1 MNSLWTFGNSFST
14 SFNDN
19 PFYLSGE
26 YIEYKGYIPKI
37 YSEIIAE
44 KLKMNLRIYSEPGR
58 DNYTIF
64 ESVCSVSNEISDNDV
79 IIIEWSLFNR
89 FRFVNEKNEWIS
101 IFPNLYPNHPP
112 FNNPGKF
119 PLSEKATFD
128 RIGSNRIDHEKK
140 YSDEVNN
147 WMLLINKSFKNNKII
162 YWTPFESS
170 LINALYFKDIE
181 SVYRETN
188 RKISDKHYSEGGH
201 KKLANI
207 LLDIINR
214 EKNLI

>member
-1 MNSLWTFGNSFST
+1 MNNLWTFGDSFST
-14 SFNDN
+14 SFKDN
-19 PFYLSGE
+19 PFFLIGK

-44 KLKMNLRIYSEPGR
+44 KLKMDLKIYSEPGR

-64 ESVCSVSNEISDNDV
+64 ESICSVSNEISDND
-79 IIIEWSLFNR
+79 IIIIQWSSFNR
-89 FRFVNEKNEWIS
+89 FRFVNEQNEWIS

-119 PLSEKATFD
+119 PPSERHTFD
-128 RIGSNRIDHEKK
+128 KIGLNRIDHEKK

-147 WMLLINKSFKNNKII
+147 WMLLINKSFINNKII

-170 LINALYFKDIE
+170 LINALYFKDIDTV
-181 SVYRETN
+181 SKETN
-188 RKISDKHYSEGGH
+188 GKISDKHYSEDGH

-207 LLDIINR
+207 FLDIMNR

>member
-1 MNSLWTFGNSFST
+1 MNNLWTFGDSFST

-19 PFYLSGE
+19 PFYLSGK
-26 YIEYKGYIPKI
+26 YIEYKGYVPKI

-44 KLKMNLRIYSEPGR
+44 KLKMNLRIYAEPGR

-79 IIIEWSLFNR
+79 IIIQWSSFNR
-89 FRFVNEKNEWIS
+89 FRFVNEHDEWIS

-119 PLSEKATFD
+119 PISEKPIFD
-128 RIGSNRIDHEKK
+128 RIGLNRIDHEKK

-147 WMLLINKSFKNNKII
+147 WMLLINKSFKNNKIV
-162 YWTPFESS
+162 YWTPFKSS
-170 LINALYFKDIE
+170 LINALHFKDIDII
-181 SVYRETN
+181 SKETN
-188 RKISDKHYSEGGH
+188 GKISDKHYSEEGH
-201 KKLANI
+201 KKISNI